1 MTFQFMAHMAKRNL
15 TKMKDILVHLDDSE
29 VCSHRIRTAISL
41 ATKHDAHVHGIALK
55 IKSTISAYIGEA
67 LPKGFK
73 EAQRKAVEES
83 ARKAIEI
90 FEVAANE
97 AGISFDTGTIE
108 KSAAKAP
115 GALAFHARHS
125 DLTILG
131 QTDNDKE
138 GASFNTALME
148 AALFES
154 GRPIYLVPYVG
165 KKIQPVKTAVV
176 AWDGGAKAARSV
188 NDSIPLLQDRE
199 EVIILVI
206 NAEDRQGA
214 HGKDPGADIAAHLAQ
229 YGINAR
235 IERETVRDIDVD
247 KAILNFLAES
257 GADLLV
263 MGAYGHSRLREKAFG
278 GVTQNILKEM
288 TAPVLMSN

>member
-1 MTFQFMAHMAKRNL
+1 
-15 TKMKDILVHLDDSE
+15 MKDILVHLDDSE

-41 ATKHDAHVHGIALK
+41 ATKHDSHVYGVALK
-55 IKSTISAYIGEA
+55 IKSTIADYIGEA
-67 LPKGFK
+67 LPSGFQ
-73 EAQRKAVEES
+73 EAQRQAVEDS
-83 ARKAIEI
+83 ARKALGA
-90 FEVAANE
+90 FEVAAKD
-97 AGISFDTGTIE
+97 AGISYETGVIE

-115 GALAFHARHS
+115 DALAFLARHS

-131 QTDNDKE
+131 QTDYEKN
-138 GASFNTALME
+138 GSSFNTSFME
-148 AALFES
+148 AVLFGS

-165 KKIQPVKTAVV
+165 KKIQPVKTAVI
-176 AWDGGAKAARSV
+176 AWDGGAKIARTV

-206 NAEDRQGA
+206 NAEERQGA
-214 HGKDPGADIAAHLAQ
+214 HGQKPGADIAAHLAK
-229 YGINAR
+229 YGINAK
-235 IERETVRDIDVD
+235 IEHETIKDIPVD

>member
-1 MTFQFMAHMAKRNL
+1 
-15 TKMKDILVHLDDSE
+15 MKDILVHLDDSE
-29 VCSHRIRTAISL
+29 ACSHRIRTAISL
-41 ATKHDAHVHGIALK
+41 ATKHDAHVHGIALR

-67 LPKGFK
+67 LPNGFQ
-73 EAQRKAVEES
+73 EAQREAVEES
-83 ARKAIEI
+83 ARKAIEA
-90 FEVAANE
+90 FETAARE
-97 AGISFDTGTIE
+97 AGISYDTGTID

-115 GALAFHARHS
+115 AELAFHARHS
-125 DLTILG
+125 DLTVLA
-131 QTDNDKE
+131 QTDHAKD

-176 AWDGGAKAARSV
+176 AWDGGAKAARTV
-188 NDSIPLLQDRE
+188 NDAIPLLQDRE

-206 NAEDRQGA
+206 NADERQGA
-214 HGKDPGADIAAHLAQ
+214 HGKEPGADIAGHLAH
-229 YGINAR
+229 YGINAK
-235 IERETVRDIDVD
+235 IERETVKDIDID
-247 KAILNFLAES
+247 KAILNFLADS

-288 TAPVLMSN
+288 TTPVLMSN

>member
-1 MTFQFMAHMAKRNL
+1 
-15 TKMKDILVHLDDSE
+15 MKDILVHLDDSE
-29 VCSHRIRTAISL
+29 ACSHRIRTAISL
-41 ATKHDAHVHGIALK
+41 ATKHDAHVHGIALR

-67 LPKGFK
+67 LPSGFQ
-73 EAQRKAVEES
+73 EAQKKAVDES
-83 ARKAIEI
+83 ARKAIET
-90 FEVAANE
+90 FEAAAKE
-97 AGISFDTGTIE
+97 AGISFDTGTID

-115 GALAFHARHS
+115 AELGFHARHS
-125 DLTILG
+125 DITVLA
-131 QTDNDKE
+131 QTDHDKE

-165 KKIQPVKTAVV
+165 KKIQPVKTAVI
-176 AWDGGAKAARSV
+176 AWDGGAKAARTV
-188 NDSIPLLQDRE
+188 NDAIPLLQDRE

-206 NAEDRQGA
+206 NADERQGA
-214 HGKDPGADIAAHLAQ
+214 HGKEPGADIAGHLAH
-229 YGINAR
+229 YGIKAR
-235 IERETVRDIDVD
+235 IERETVKDIAVD
-247 KAILNFLAES
+247 KAILNFLADS